1 MSDRK
6 KTIERLRAVELR
18 EGMSSHEM
26 LSAIG
31 RAIFPEMKAW
41 TRFACTLLREDLV
54 FLLEDADA
62 EIDAVRHECNERIAQ
77 VVEESMQLPRDMDGN
92 VIHVGDEM
100 EFIDG
105 EPFDV
110 IGIGEHTLYY
120 YDEEDEAVHWTRSSS
135 KRHYHREDER

>member
-1 MSDRK
+1 MSERQD
-6 KTIERLRAVELR
+6 TIERLRAVELT

-54 FLLEDADA
+54 YLLEDADD
-62 EIDAVRHECNERIAQ
+62 EIDAMRHKCNERIAQ
-77 VVEESMQLPRDMDGN
+77 VVEESMPLPRDMDGN

-100 EFIDG
+100 EFSDG
-105 EPFDV
+105 ERFDV
-110 IGIGEHTLYY
+110 VGIGGHTLYY
-120 YDEEDEAVHWTRSSS
+120 IDDGVVHWTRASS
-135 KRHYHREDER
+135 KRHYHKEDES